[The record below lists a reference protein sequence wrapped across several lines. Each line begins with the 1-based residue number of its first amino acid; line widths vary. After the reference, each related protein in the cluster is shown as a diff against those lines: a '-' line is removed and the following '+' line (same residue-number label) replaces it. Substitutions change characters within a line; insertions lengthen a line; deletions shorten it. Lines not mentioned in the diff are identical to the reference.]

1 MISMSAEKMP
11 SKMMLKKAGN
21 VLFIVLLLF
30 FVFNTDAKSWVLRQ
44 LVSIGL
50 FNAEIKKDAH
60 SKDPPQNDLS
70 FSFSDTNGKQIST
83 ADLKDK
89 VVFIN
94 FWASWCPPCR
104 AEMPSLHAL
113 YNKFKDD
120 KRFVFLFIS
129 EDDDLSK
136 ARSYLQKKEFD
147 IPLTVSTGIV
157 PSQIFSGTLPTT
169 VVLDK
174 EGKLVLKQEGI
185 AGYNTPG
192 FIQQLKD
199 LL

>member
-1 MISMSAEKMP
+1 MSAEKIP
-11 SKMMLKKAGN
+11 LKTMLKKGGN
-21 VLFIVLLLF
+21 ILFIVLLLF
-30 FVFNTDAKSWVLRQ
+30 FVFNTDVKSWVLRQ

-60 SKDPPQNDLS
+60 IKNSLQNDLS
-70 FSFSDTNGKQIST
+70 FSFSDANGKQIST
-83 ADLKDK
+83 TDLKGK

-104 AEMPSLHAL
+104 AEMPSLYAL

-120 KRFVFLFIS
+120 DRFVFLFIS
-129 EDDDLSK
+129 EDEDLSK

-147 IPLTVSTGIV
+147 IPLATSAGIV
-157 PSQIFSGTLPTT
+157 SSQIFSGTLPTT

-174 EGKLVLKQEGI
+174 EGKLILKQEGI